1 MDSLK
6 TWEQC
11 ISESAQVTRGSQ
23 QSSTSTWTFKV
34 TLQKCLLKPN
44 QLDLIIRG
52 IFICVYKVEYKEMLC
67 IASKLVSITY
77 PFVLRT
83 DTDELLLAGQTVFK
97 DPRNFRT
104 EAATWRWPEPIAC
117 LETPRLRRRGLVFV
131 QNLLVRLLERALL
144 SGEGRIEGKLCPGQS
159 SLSFQKPFNTACSFS
174 WLLGAELFWNM
185 SVCYS
190 SGHCARPI
198 AWGSRSRMSGRIGI
212 LC

>member
-1 MDSLK
+1 MH
-6 TWEQC
+6 
-11 ISESAQVTRGSQ
+11 SETKSIR
-23 QSSTSTWTFKV
+23 FD
-34 TLQKCLLKPN
+34 N
-44 QLDLIIRG
+44 QRYI
-52 IFICVYKVEYKEMLC
+52 YLC
-67 IASKLVSITY
+67 IQSRIQRNVMYCFETGEYNISIRSANWY
-77 PFVLRT
+77 RWVAACRT
-83 DTDELLLAGQTVFK
+83 DCLQRPKEFQ
-97 DPRNFRT
+97 N
-104 EAATWRWPEPIAC
+104 WSSRWPEPIAC